1 MLRRKLAA
9 ERYVPKWA
17 WLLMAGVAGGGGGK
31 EEEGKEGREMR
42 VKGWRGRGRRRGSEV
57 FCGAGI
63 LLFCCVSLRFIYLF
77 ILFFVVYPCASVYF
91 FFFLSADA
99 SASSYPYLF
108 FLFFLPISPFSPLA
122 AAFG

>member
-42 VKGWRGRGRRRGSEV
+42 GKRWRGRGRRRGSEV
-57 FCGAGI
+57 VCGAGI
-63 LLFCCVSLRFIYLF
+63 LLFCRVSLRLIYFLYIPALRFIF
-77 ILFFVVYPCASVYF
+77 SSFFRPTPQPRVTPPF
-91 FFFLSADA
+91 FFF
-99 SASSYPYLF
+99 SSSLF
-108 FLFFLPISPFSPLA
+108 PPLFPPLA